1 MFLRSVSFCP
11 DECLIW
17 TLDNTKNGYF
27 PVFQVTNSYIISSA
41 LWTLFICVLSLAV
54 FPTSK
59 NLTESESDLS
69 KAMSDIQATWL
80 SRKLIKKDQYKA
92 TDFIAMFQEEYL
104 KLEATLV
111 RNHDKRS

>member
-1 MFLRSVSFCP
+1 MGHRELLVFLRSVSFCP

-41 LWTLFICVLSLAV
+41 VWTLFICVLSLAV
-54 FPTSK
+54 FLTSK

-69 KAMSDIQATWL
+69 KAMSSHLVESQTNKKGSVQSHRFHRHV
-80 SRKLIKKDQYKA
+80 SRRIFKTRGNFSPQP
-92 TDFIAMFQEEYL
+92 
-104 KLEATLV
+104 
-111 RNHDKRS
+111 

>member
-1 MFLRSVSFCP
+1 
-11 DECLIW
+11 
-17 TLDNTKNGYF
+17 
-27 PVFQVTNSYIISSA
+27 
-41 LWTLFICVLSLAV
+41 
-54 FPTSK
+54 
-59 NLTESESDLS
+59 
-69 KAMSDIQATWL
+69 MSDIQATWL